1 MQEID
6 IFNSKSNQSLFK
18 SMDVIYPHPRVYDNA
33 FVFQILLIFQLHL
46 QNHNLLFQFGYF

>member
-18 SMDVIYPHPRVYDNA
+18 SMDVIYPRPHVYDNA
-33 FVFQILLIFQLHL
+33 FVFQILLIFQLRL
-46 QNHNLLFQFGYF
+46 QNQNLLFQFGYF

>member
-18 SMDVIYPHPRVYDNA
+18 SMDVIYPRPRVYDNA
-33 FVFQILLIFQLHL
+33 FFFQILLIFQLRL
-46 QNHNLLFQFGYF
+46 QNQNLLFQFGYF